1 MLTFKNKNRE
11 FVDLFNGLQLVKD
24 LEGVEFGLAVAKN
37 ITILKQK
44 LSALEDIAKPSE
56 EFVLLSRQA
65 TQLKDDVEAIAKLE
79 ADNAESIER
88 RKIHV
93 AEIEK
98 LLDIEVDVEL
108 HTVRESILP
117 QNTTATQIEA
127 INLIINGDI

>member
-93 AEIEK
+93 AEIEE

>member
-93 AEIEK
+93 AEIEE

-127 INLIINGDI
+127 INLIIDGDI